1 MVAWIL
7 IHETYKKILEFKK
20 ENNDSI
26 FWLSQIFSPM
36 PVSNF
41 DSTIKW
47 NGAAIDFSLAA
58 IGTAFELTLGEVIL
72 RRGLKVCAPPTDG
85 TQKQYWFAKLS
96 VLRQTGESQDLREL
110 MDGIPLNRHV
120 DVELRPVHLTPDA
133 FTKWVKTIPR
143 PVRDLCGHEPAPRG
157 RPQIPATLA
166 DGVDNA
172 ETRSPR
178 HATKRFKK
186 NSDWR
191 VKRESPGIDVDVVPL
206 SVRVAALED
215 KFTFLE
221 SLLSTFVGK

>member
-1 MVAWIL
+1 
-7 IHETYKKILEFKK
+7 
-20 ENNDSI
+20 
-26 FWLSQIFSPM
+26 M
-36 PVSNF
+36 PVANF

-47 NGAAIDFSLAA
+47 NGATIDFSVAA
-58 IGTAFELTLGEVIL
+58 IGTAFELTMGEVIL

-133 FTKWVKTIPR
+133 FTKWVKTVPR

-157 RPQIPATLA
+157 RPHIPVTHEYG
-166 DGVDNA
+166 DEDA
-172 ETRSPR
+172 ENSSPR
-178 HATKRFKK
+178 KKRKSK
-186 NSDWR
+186 NHPSWTSTL
-191 VKRESPGIDVDVVPL
+191 KEESPGIDVEVVPL

-221 SLLSTFVGK
+221 SLLSTFAGK